1 MSVLG
6 EKDSAIVKQLDAGL
20 KCSWNWS
27 WLKLEGKAMVLGTLA
42 EHSIPFSMAP
52 VIVEL
57 AQTLSLDKPAL
68 QGMKLSRTTASY
80 KMIHG
85 LGRTYSE
92 RTFSN
97 MKIFPFSLNLDE
109 STSNNNKKILSMLV
123 CYYHADLR
131 KVIVEHLG
139 SLEIVKL
146 NAASLEKVLCEFF
159 EKNNIPWN
167 NLVSML
173 MDSCA
178 VMKGSKTGLEIRMH
192 QYCPNLLDVD
202 GDSCHHIHNA
212 AKKFSEPFD
221 SYLEKLFSDLQ
232 VDHQWS
238 PDQVMY
244 LKEIAMILNLPA
256 SSPQRGFV
264 RHRWLSAYDASMA
277 THAMMPAYRVLYYGF
292 LSTAD
297 KELYRE
303 PLELMYTT
311 YHVNQ
316 AGRACI
322 KVVQE
327 ELNRKG
333 MTPQGRERK
342 KRVCQKL
349 WHEEMTTV
357 LRLSIYMGLL
367 AILKEYVMV
376 FQGSQTLVHKLHDR
390 QLELF
395 LAFMACFVKAEYI
408 TQLSPRALREMVLE
422 DHMLLP
428 SKEVYVGQEAE
439 TFRSQNPNHALL
451 VPFLAEVREAY
462 ITTAVYLQKKLPLAS
477 PTLTALSALD
487 PLLRGHSQAT
497 IQLKRLSGMLRH
509 LLPADQ
515 DIQRE
520 LVRFNVDLTI
530 PSFKEGE
537 SMVEWWGHV
546 FDKPDK
552 YPSLSAMVKCC
563 LSIFHGP
570 RVESSFSLM
579 NEIIDQRSGNM
590 NVPKCNAIQTVKYTL
605 QSRGKTAVQLFRMED
620 VKFGEVDRTLCKNI
634 KSAAATY
641 KRQQKMNPKEKQQ
654 QQSKY
659 GSQASGS
666 AQQAKKQTAEEE
678 KRARLKHVAKQRKRA
693 METLVVQ
700 AKKKKLDLVLR
711 VLRTVS
717 LSLRR
722 ECFSCNYSITSLSS
736 PFHSVFCTK
745 QD

>member
-1 MSVLG
+1 
-6 EKDSAIVKQLDAGL
+6 
-20 KCSWNWS
+20 
-27 WLKLEGKAMVLGTLA
+27 
-42 EHSIPFSMAP
+42 
-52 VIVEL
+52 
-57 AQTLSLDKPAL
+57 
-68 QGMKLSRTTASY
+68 
-80 KMIHG
+80 
-85 LGRTYSE
+85 
-92 RTFSN
+92 
-97 MKIFPFSLNLDE
+97 
-109 STSNNNKKILSMLV
+109 
-123 CYYHADLR
+123 
-131 KVIVEHLG
+131 
-139 SLEIVKL
+139 
-146 NAASLEKVLCEFF
+146 
-159 EKNNIPWN
+159 
-167 NLVSML
+167 
-173 MDSCA
+173 
-178 VMKGSKTGLEIRMH
+178 
-192 QYCPNLLDVD
+192 
-202 GDSCHHIHNA
+202 
-212 AKKFSEPFD
+212 
-221 SYLEKLFSDLQ
+221 
-232 VDHQWS
+232 
-238 PDQVMY
+238 
-244 LKEIAMILNLPA
+244 
-256 SSPQRGFV
+256 
-264 RHRWLSAYDASMA
+264 
-277 THAMMPAYRVLYYGF
+277 
-292 LSTAD
+292 
-297 KELYRE
+297 
-303 PLELMYTT
+303 
-311 YHVNQ
+311 
-316 AGRACI
+316 
-322 KVVQE
+322 
-327 ELNRKG
+327 
-333 MTPQGRERK
+333 
-342 KRVCQKL
+342 
-349 WHEEMTTV
+349 
-357 LRLSIYMGLL
+357 MGLL

-428 SKEVYVGQEAE
+428 SKEVYVGQEAD

-451 VPFLAEVREAY
+451 VPFLADVRKAY

-552 YPSLSAMVKCC
+552 YPFLSAMVKCC

-590 NVPKCNAIQTVKYTL
+590 NVPTFNAIQTVKYTL

-634 KSAAATY
+634 NSAAATY
-641 KRQQKMNPKEKQQ
+641 KRQQKMNQKEKQQ

-678 KRARLKHVAKQRKRA
+678 KRVRLRHVAKQRKRA

-700 AKKKKLDLVLR
+700 AKKKK
-711 VLRTVS
+711 
-717 LSLRR
+717 
-722 ECFSCNYSITSLSS
+722 
-736 PFHSVFCTK
+736 
-745 QD
+745 